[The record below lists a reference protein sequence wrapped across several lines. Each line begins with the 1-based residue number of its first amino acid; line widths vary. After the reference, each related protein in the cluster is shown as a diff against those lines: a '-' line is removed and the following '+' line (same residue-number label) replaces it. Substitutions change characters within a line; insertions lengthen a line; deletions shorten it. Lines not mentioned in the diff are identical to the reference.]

1 MFENRPNSLRAMAE
15 SSEVPASAV
24 EQPKVEAKAEGAE
37 VEKDQKKKEKT
48 GKGKGGGKGK
58 GKVEGFRLN
67 VKNLAEGITTEQL
80 KALFSPFGTVVAV
93 EVKFK
98 EDGHSRGFG
107 FVIFSTEEES
117 KKAMADMNNKEIGGK
132 QLNVGPAE
140 RREGEDG
147 KKGKGKGAKGDGK
160 DGKRGRAPSG
170 PFGGGSGF
178 RLNVKNLSGDTLAE
192 KLRELFEP
200 FGTVTDAQVKLKDD
214 GKSRGFGFV
223 IFSTEDEGRKAMT
236 EMDGKEV
243 GRGGGK
249 ISVVPAERRVEEE
262 DDVMMGGKGKGKKGA
277 VGVDLPAQQAAYA
290 AYMQQMVMM
299 QQAAYMHQA
308 AAMWGGNPYGGFP
321 PMTPGEYDG
330 TIKSLI
336 QKGHGFIECPQTF
349 VLYNCDIYIDLTTV
363 PKGAVV
369 GSRVKFTVSAN
380 PGEHPKAATAKLA

>member
-1 MFENRPNSLRAMAE
+1 MAE
-15 SSEVPASAV
+15 ASEVPASAV
-24 EQPKVEAKAEGAE
+24 EQPKVEVKTEGAE
-37 VEKDQKKKEKT
+37 GENDKNKKDKSGK

-67 VKNLAEGITTEQL
+67 VKNLSEGINTEQL
-80 KALFSPFGTVVAV
+80 KTMFLPFGTVVAA

-98 EDGHSRGFG
+98 EDGTTRGFG
-107 FVIFSTEEES
+107 FVIFSSEEDS
-117 KKAMADMNNKEIGGK
+117 KKAMADMNNKEVGGK

-178 RLNVKNLSGDTLAE
+178 RLNVKNLAGDTIAE
-192 KLRELFEP
+192 KLRELFQP

-223 IFSTEDEGRKAMT
+223 IFSTEEEGREAMA

-262 DDVMMGGKGKGKKGA
+262 DDVMGGKGKGKKGA
-277 VGVDLPAQQAAYA
+277 VAAADPAAQQAAYA
-290 AYMQQMVMM
+290 AYMQQMMMM
-299 QQAAYMHQA
+299 QHAAYMHQ
-308 AAMWGGNPYGGFP
+308 AAMWGGNPYAGFP
-321 PMTPGEYDG
+321 PMTPGEYEG

-336 QKGHGFIECPQTF
+336 AKGHGFIECAQTF
-349 VLYNCDIYIDLTTV
+349 MLYNCDIYIDLTTV
-363 PKGAVV
+363 PKGATV
-369 GSRVKFTVSAN
+369 GSRVKFTVAAN
-380 PGEHPKAATAKLA
+380 PGEHPKAASAKLA

>member
-1 MFENRPNSLRAMAE
+1 MAE
-15 SSEVPASAV
+15 A
-24 EQPKVEAKAEGAE
+24 EQPKVEAKVEGAE
-37 VEKDQKKKEKT
+37 AEKDQKKKEKS

-67 VKNLAEGITTEQL
+67 VKNLSDGVTTEQL
-80 KALFSPFGTVVAV
+80 KTMFSPFGTVAAA

-98 EDGHSRGFG
+98 EDGTSRGFG
-107 FVIFSTEEES
+107 FVIFSSEEDS
-117 KKAMADMNNKEIGGK
+117 KKAMADMNNKEIDGK

-147 KKGKGKGAKGDGK
+147 KKGKGKGGKGDGK
-160 DGKRGRAPSG
+160 DGKRNRAPSG

-178 RLNVKNLSGDTLAE
+178 RLNVKNLAGDTLAE
-192 KLRELFEP
+192 KLRELFQP

-223 IFSTEDEGRKAMT
+223 IFSTEEDGRKAMA

-249 ISVVPAERRVEEE
+249 ITVVPAERRVDEEE
-262 DDVMMGGKGKGKKGA
+262 DVMGGKGKGKKGA
-277 VGVDLPAQQAAYA
+277 AMGDPAQQAAYA
-290 AYMQQMVMM
+290 AYMQQMMMM
-299 QQAAYMHQA
+299 QHAAYMHS
-308 AAMWGGNPYGGFP
+308 AAMWGNPYAGFN
-321 PMTPGEYDG
+321 PMTPGEYEG

-336 QKGHGFIECPQTF
+336 AKGHGFIECAQTF
-349 VLYNCDIYIDLTTV
+349 MLYNCDIYIDLTTV
-363 PKGAVV
+363 PKGASV
-369 GSRVKFTVSAN
+369 GSRVRFTVAAN

>member
-1 MFENRPNSLRAMAE
+1 
-15 SSEVPASAV
+15 
-24 EQPKVEAKAEGAE
+24 VEAKVEGAE
-37 VEKDQKKKEKT
+37 GEKEQKKKDKS

-58 GKVEGFRLN
+58 NKVEGFRLN
-67 VKNLAEGITTEQL
+67 VKNLSEGVNTEQL
-80 KALFSPFGTVVAV
+80 KTMFSPFGTIAAA

-98 EDGHSRGFG
+98 EDGTSRGFG
-107 FVIFSTEEES
+107 FVIFSSEEES
-117 KKAMADMNNKEIGGK
+117 KKAIAEMNNKEVEGK

-178 RLNVKNLSGDTLAE
+178 RLNVKNLAGDTLAE
-192 KLRELFEP
+192 KLRELFQP

-223 IFSTEDEGRKAMT
+223 IFSTEEEGRKAMA

-249 ISVVPAERRVEEE
+249 ITVVPAERRVEEG
-262 DDVMMGGKGKGKKGA
+262 DDDFGGKGKGKKGA
-277 VGVDLPAQQAAYA
+277 GADLPAQQAAYA
-290 AYMQQMVMM
+290 YMQQMMMM
-299 QQAAYMHQA
+299 QHAAQMHA
-308 AAMWGGNPYGGFP
+308 AAMWGGNPYGFP
-321 PMTPGEYDG
+321 PMAPGEYEG

-336 QKGHGFIECPQTF
+336 AKGHGFIECAQTF
-349 VLYNCDIYIDLTTV
+349 MLYNCDIYIDLTTV
-363 PKGAVV
+363 PKGAVL
-369 GSRVKFTVSAN
+369 GSRVRFTVAAN

>member
-1 MFENRPNSLRAMAE
+1 MAE
-15 SSEVPASAV
+15 A
-24 EQPKVEAKAEGAE
+24 EQPKVEAKVEEG
-37 VEKDQKKKEKT
+37 EKEQKKKDKS

-58 GKVEGFRLN
+58 GNKVEGFRLN
-67 VKNLAEGITTEQL
+67 VKNLSEDVTTEQL
-80 KALFSPFGTVVAV
+80 KAMFAPFGSVAAS

-98 EDGHSRGFG
+98 EDGTSRGFG
-107 FVIFSTEEES
+107 FVVFSSEEDS
-117 KKAMADMNNKEIGGK
+117 KKAMADMNNKEVSGK

-147 KKGKGKGAKGDGK
+147 KGKGKGKGKGDGK
-160 DGKRGRAPSG
+160 DGKRNRAPSG

-178 RLNVKNLSGDTLAE
+178 RLNVKNLAGDTLGE
-192 KLRELFEP
+192 QLRELFQP

-223 IFSTEDEGRKAMT
+223 IFSTESEGKKAMA

-262 DDVMMGGKGKGKKGA
+262 DDLGGKGKGKKGA
-277 VGVDLPAQQAAYA
+277 AGDLPAQQAAYA
-290 AYMQQMVMM
+290 AYMQQYMMM
-299 QQAAYMHQA
+299 QQAAFMHQ
-308 AAMWGGNPYGGFP
+308 AAMWGGNPYAAG
-321 PMTPGEYDG
+321 MAPGEYEG

-336 QKGHGFIECPQTF
+336 AKGHGFIECAQTF
-349 VLYNCDIYIDLTTV
+349 MLYNCDIYIDLTTV

-369 GSRVKFTVSAN
+369 GSRVRFTVTAT